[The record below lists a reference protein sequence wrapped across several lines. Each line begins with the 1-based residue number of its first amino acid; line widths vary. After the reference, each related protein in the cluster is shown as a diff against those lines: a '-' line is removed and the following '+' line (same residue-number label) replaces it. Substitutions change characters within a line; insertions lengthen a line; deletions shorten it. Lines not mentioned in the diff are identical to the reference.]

1 MEPTAEH
8 LVESFNSYLAGYI
21 TTAECVDES
30 KAEESDDFCQGYAT
44 GLQNSVKAF
53 ERFLKE
59 PHYAQQ
65 LFTFLVLRSPV

>member
-8 LVESFNSYLAGYI
+8 LASSFNSYLAGYI

-30 KAEESDDFCQGYAT
+30 KAEESDDFCQGYAL

-53 ERFLKE
+53 EAFLQD
-59 PHYAQQ
+59 PRYAQQ
-65 LFTFLVLRSPV
+65 LFAYLILRSPV